1 MYTLQDA
8 INEKKMMDA
17 NLYAKI
23 DKQAAEEKRIA
34 DILRNNPQIGVL
46 IKKGKTVYYTCK
58 LISYG
63 NVQVT
68 ERKDP
73 ADLI

>member
-1 MYTLQDA
+1 MHTLQDA

-17 NLYAKI
+17 ALYAKI
-23 DKQAAEEKRIA
+23 DKRAAEEKRVA

-46 IKKGKTVYYTCK
+46 VKKGKTVYYTLK
-58 LISYG
+58 QISYG

-68 ERKDP
+68 ESKDP